1 MRTRFKTRN
10 LQQIPSRGAFAKY
23 IKRLLITDVGKL
35 LIKVDFSA
43 HEVRGWSIISGDTKV
58 AEVFEK
64 GAALR
69 RRFRLVPDPYIA
81 KRLEYEGDVHK
92 MNASFFFGIDILDVV
107 KAIRDAVK
115 TVVFGLIYQQ
125 GDAGLAESTGRDISE
140 IGDIKQQFLSRFPV
154 GYQWFEKIKS
164 FAKKH
169 FYVESPIGRR
179 RTLFSL
185 LMSDQ
190 HMGAKPVLRKSERQ
204 SVNSPVQGLGSDF
217 MMTAIRLMER
227 ECFQYWLDN
236 DVYPDI
242 QFCISVH
249 DSVSVHVGYRWFW
262 FATDLIERNMSR
274 GAATLF
280 MERHNM
286 ELTSMPEIDFEVGS
300 AESNTESWNWDYK
313 SMRELVVNALVF
325 KRDELKQKVDVEKVA
340 DQIMEDQYDMMPV
353 WVQKQLWANGVKI
366 RSMGKTNP
374 LTQEE
379 RKLVRKYKSELE
391 TNAEEL
397 SKICAKEEA
406 AKAARAA

>member
-1 MRTRFKTRN
+1 MN

-43 HEVRGWSIISGDTKV
+43 HEIRGWSIISGDTKV
-58 AEVFEK
+58 ADVFEM
-64 GAALR
+64 GAVLR
-69 RRFRLVPDPYIA
+69 RRFRLVPDAYIA

-92 MNASFFFGIDILDVV
+92 MNASFFFGISILDVV
-107 KAIRDAVK
+107 KSIRDAVK

-125 GDAGLAESTGRDISE
+125 GDAGLAESTGRDIEE

-154 GYQWFEKIKS
+154 GYKWFDKIKA
-164 FAKKH
+164 FAKAH

-190 HMGAKPVLRKSERQ
+190 HAGAKPVLRKSERQ

-227 ECFQYWLDN
+227 ECFQYWLDH

-249 DSVSVHVGYRWFW
+249 DSVSVHVGYEWFW

-274 GAATLF
+274 GAAELF

-286 ELTSMPEIDFEVGS
+286 ELTSIPEIDFEVGS
-300 AESNTESWNWDYK
+300 AESNAESWNWDYLT
-313 SMRELVVNALVF
+313 MRKLVTDALVF
-325 KRDELKQKVDVEKVA
+325 KRDELKQRVNVEKVV
-340 DQIMEDQYDMMPV
+340 DQIMEDQYDMMPL
-353 WVQKQLWANGVKI
+353 WVQKQLWANNIKI

-374 LTQEE
+374 LTREE
-379 RKLVRKYKSELE
+379 RKLVAQYKSEVKGNKIKLE
-391 TNAEEL
+391 E
-397 SKICAKEEA
+397 ICAKEEA
-406 AKAARAA
+406 AKAGKAA